1 MAERGRGADGR
12 TVQAPSDGGSKDRLV
27 ELARELLVELGE
39 DPTREG
45 LLRTPERVA
54 KSLRFLTR
62 GYEQETQ
69 AVLNGAIFEEQHDEM
84 VIVRDIDFHS
94 LCEHHL
100 LPFYGKG
107 HIAYIPSGR
116 IIGLSK
122 LPRLL
127 DVFARRL
134 QVQERLTQ
142 QVAASLQEAIQP
154 LGVAVVLEG
163 FHLCMA
169 MRGVEKQNA
178 WATTSAM
185 LGVFRHDRGTRAELM
200 NLLNRSAR

>member
-1 MAERGRGADGR
+1 MADAEKDGAN
-12 TVQAPSDGGSKDRLV
+12 DRLIAV
-27 ELARELLVELGE
+27 THELLRELGE
-39 DPTREG
+39 DPEREG
-45 LLRTPERVA
+45 LQKTPERVA

-62 GYEQETQ
+62 GYAQTPEE
-69 AVLNGAIFEEQHDEM
+69 VLNGAIFEEQHDEM

-107 HIAYIPSGR
+107 HIAYIPTGR

-127 DVFARRL
+127 DIYARRL

-142 QVAASLQEAIQP
+142 QVARALEQAIQP

-169 MRGVEKQNA
+169 MRGVQKQNA

-185 LGVFRHDRGTRAELM
+185 LGVFRHDRGTRAEFM
-200 NLLNRSAR
+200 NLLNRRAT

>member
-1 MAERGRGADGR
+1 MAERGRGAGSR
-12 TVQAPSDGGSKDRLV
+12 TVQAPRDGGTTDRLV

-200 NLLNRSAR
+200 NLLNRSAK

>member
-1 MAERGRGADGR
+1 MVDPEKD
-12 TVQAPSDGGSKDRLV
+12 APNDRLI
-27 ELARELLVELGE
+27 AITHELLRELGE
-39 DPTREG
+39 DPEREG
-45 LLRTPERVA
+45 LQRTPERVA

-62 GYEQETQ
+62 GYAQTPEE
-69 AVLNGAIFEEQHDEM
+69 VLNGAIFEEQHDEM

-107 HIAYIPSGR
+107 HIAYIPTGR

-127 DVFARRL
+127 DVYARRL

-142 QVAASLQEAIQP
+142 QVASALEQAIQP

-169 MRGVEKQNA
+169 MRGVQKQNA

-185 LGVFRHDRGTRAELM
+185 LGVFRHDRGTRAEFM
-200 NLLNRSAR
+200 NLLNRRAT

>member
-1 MAERGRGADGR
+1 MSE
-12 TVQAPSDGGSKDRLV
+12 APDRLV
-27 ELARELLVELGE
+27 AIARELLVELGE
-39 DPTREG
+39 DPEREG

-54 KSLRFLTR
+54 RSMRFLTR
-62 GYEQETQ
+62 GYRQDLAE
-69 AVLNGAIFEEQHDEM
+69 VLNGAVFEEQHDEM
-84 VIVRDIDFHS
+84 VMVRDIDFHS

-107 HIAYIPSGR
+107 HIAYIPNGK

-127 DVFARRL
+127 DVYARRL

-142 QVAASLQEAIQP
+142 QVAASLQDVLKP

-185 LGVFRHDRGTRAELM
+185 LGVFRHDRGTRAEFM
-200 NLLNRSAR
+200 NLLNRRPS

>member
-1 MAERGRGADGR
+1 MAE
-12 TVQAPSDGGSKDRLV
+12 PSDRLTD
-27 ELARELLVELGE
+27 LARELLIELGE

-45 LLRTPERVA
+45 LAKTPERVA

-62 GYEQETQ
+62 GYAQDIQ
-69 AVLNGAIFEEQHDEM
+69 QVLNNAIFEERHDEM

-127 DVFARRL
+127 DVYARRL

-185 LGVFRHDRGTRAELM
+185 LGVFRHDRGTRAEFM
-200 NLLNRSAR
+200 NLLNRRAS